1 MKHKGKQWSGMAT
14 ARHGAHGNGR
24 ATVRAVASTLRAAL
38 RAPPQQAR
46 PEKTYDKRRP
56 AACRRAGRAAKRP
69 TSKAE
74 TARFAGQDGLFR
86 TAIRRLLQLTE
97 AQAVMPDGHGANKH
111 LQFHHA
117 TTGGHGRRE
126 PANERKK
133 KHTTKLPF
141 SRFYSLH
148 LQKISGDRETAAE
161 PTHTPTMHFRTPAA
175 SLPGTSCTADMK
187 KRDARQGG

>member
-1 MKHKGKQWSGMAT
+1 MAT

-133 KHTTKLPF
+133 TYHKTAVF
-141 SRFYSLH
+141 SFLFITFA
-148 LQKISGDRETAAE
+148 KD
-161 PTHTPTMHFRTPAA
+161 
-175 SLPGTSCTADMK
+175 
-187 KRDARQGG
+187 KRRQGNCGRADAHADNAFPHAGSIFAGNKLYRRHEEKRRQTRRLN